1 MAFDYGS
8 IGLGIKNPFR
18 LEGVVIATRG
28 ALQTLLSIYLL
39 VSVSSLIDQS
49 FKLGWITAVIG
60 FILLSNGLYALGRGI
75 FKIVRFYVGRSIPTS
90 LAKNVSRSE
99 KQNTEKHVHYSHQQ
113 LEEMLMGRKNVTYK
127 EPVGLISRMVHSFF
141 PRLTF
146 TPFPVRNIADQL
158 AGALAKTAVALL
170 CYVLSWFMV
179 KSGLVGKNAE
189 MVLTGVSFAL
199 LVYLILAW
207 RKATVNLS
215 DVNIS
220 RYKGEMSVKN
230 ITIALV
236 VAILTPV
243 IFVFVHKTIWLP
255 YISKIKQLD
264 QLAVLM
270 ETHFIGF
277 SSGWFILGLLVLAA
291 LVCAVIFLLVAERA
305 KLANPVTE
313 VSEFRESWQELVHPQ
328 DIFIN
333 IESSVM
339 ANRRY
344 REVPN
349 RVYRDF
355 DANLLQE
362 GRASDKGQ
370 FDGETIQETQPEF
383 VPWEYPAHFKLL
395 RMIAT
400 IGAQVMLFFAYL
412 LLFFAINPLNEF
424 LSGPALDFFKNIT
437 NTRAVEELAPFVN
450 SGLVL
455 LKLALGF
462 LLLSIFGRLLENY
475 AHTFWAEIQFKSLM
489 VFFRVQGTFTESKVS
504 TGMSIYDSTRS
515 ENVVVRS
522 SMTPWV
528 ICANLYSSTFAMSG
542 VDNLEHARLVWGFE
556 KNDDELKAMIGEV
569 KEFLRQR
576 EAVAS
581 LQNEK
586 ELNAIS
592 KIAQVNQQTRAV
604 MPDDDSTRRLD
615 NPAAAAGFLR
625 QQEGNDRSDT
635 PGSDK
640 EE

>member
-8 IGLGIKNPFR
+8 TDLGIRNPFK
-18 LEGVVIATRG
+18 LEGVVIASRG
-28 ALQTLLSIYLL
+28 ALQTLLSLYLL
-39 VSVSSLIDQS
+39 VSVSGLINES
-49 FKLGWITAVIG
+49 FKLGWITAVVG
-60 FILLSNGLYALGRGI
+60 FVLLSNGLYALGRGI
-75 FKIVRFYVGRSIPTS
+75 LKIVRFYVGRSIPTS

-99 KQNTEKHVHYSHQQ
+99 KLNLEKHVHYTDQQ
-113 LEEMLMGRKNVTYK
+113 LEEMLMGRKNVTFK
-127 EPVGLISRMVHSFF
+127 EPQGLISRMVHSFF

-146 TPFPVRNIADQL
+146 TPFPVRNTAEQL

-170 CYVLSWFMV
+170 CYLLSWFMV
-179 KSGLVGKNAE
+179 KSGLVGQNADV
-189 MVLTGVSFAL
+189 VLTGISFAL

-207 RKATVNLS
+207 RNATVHLS
-215 DVNIS
+215 AVNTS
-220 RYKGEMSVKN
+220 QYKGQMSVKH
-230 ITIALV
+230 ISIALV

-243 IFVFVHKTIWLP
+243 IFVFIHKTLWLP
-255 YISKIKQLD
+255 YVTEMRQYE
-264 QLAVLM
+264 QLALLM

-277 SSGWFILGLLVLAA
+277 SSGGFILGLLLLAVL
-291 LVCAVIFLLVAERA
+291 VSVVIFLLVAERA
-305 KLANPVTE
+305 RLAHPVTE

-362 GRASDKGQ
+362 GRVSDKGQ
-370 FDGETIQETQPEF
+370 FDGETIQETQPEY
-383 VPWEYPAHFKLL
+383 VPWEYPAHFRTL
-395 RMIAT
+395 RMVAT
-400 IGAQVMLFFAYL
+400 IAAQVMLFFAYL
-412 LLFFAINPLNEF
+412 LLFFAIAPLNEF

-437 NTRAVEELAPFVN
+437 NTRAVEALAPFVN

-462 LLLSIFGRLLENY
+462 VLLSIFGRLLENY
-475 AHTFWAEIQFKSLM
+475 AHTFWAEIQFKSLV
-489 VFFRVQGTFTESKVS
+489 VFFRVQGTFTESRVS

-522 SMTPWV
+522 SLTPWV
-528 ICANLYSSTFAMSG
+528 ICADLYSSTFAMSG
-542 VDNLEHARLVWGFE
+542 VDNLEHARLVWGFD
-556 KNDDELKAMIGEV
+556 KNDDELKAMISEV

-576 EAVAS
+576 ESVAS

-586 ELNAIS
+586 ELDSIS
-592 KIAQVNQQTRAV
+592 RIAQVNQQTRAV
-604 MPDDDSTRRLD
+604 MPDGDTRRLE
-615 NPAAAAGFLR
+615 NPAAEAAGYLR
-625 QQEGNDRSDT
+625 QEQDNP
-635 PGSDK
+635 PGSAEPDQR
-640 EE
+640 

>member
-8 IGLGIKNPFR
+8 TGLGIRNPFK

-39 VSVSSLIDQS
+39 VSVSSTIEAS
-49 FKLGWITAVIG
+49 FTKGWITALVG
-60 FILLSNGLYALGRGI
+60 FVLLSNGLYALGRGI

-99 KQNTEKHVHYSHQQ
+99 KQNVEKHVHYTHQQ

-179 KSGLVGKNAE
+179 KSGLVGKNAD

-215 DVNIS
+215 DINIS
-220 RYKGEMSVKN
+220 RYRGEMSVKN

-243 IFVFVHKTIWLP
+243 IFVFIHKTFWQP
-255 YISKIKQLD
+255 YLADIKQLEK
-264 QLAVLM
+264 LTTLM

-277 SSGWFILGLLVLAA
+277 SSGGFILGLLVLAA
-291 LVCAVIFLLVAERA
+291 IVSAVIFLLVAERA
-305 KLANPVTE
+305 KLANPITE

-383 VPWEYPAHFKLL
+383 VPWEYPQHFKLL

-400 IGAQVMLFFAYL
+400 VTAQVMLFCAYL
-412 LLFFAINPLNEF
+412 LLFFAIDPLNAF
-424 LSGPALDFFKNIT
+424 LSGPVLDFFKNIT
-437 NTRAVEELAPFVN
+437 NAKAIEQLAPFVN
-450 SGLVL
+450 SGLLL
-455 LKLALGF
+455 LKLALGY

-528 ICANLYSSTFAMSG
+528 ICANLHSSTFAMSG

-556 KNDDELKAMIGEV
+556 KNDAELKAMISEV
-569 KEFLRQR
+569 KDFLRQR
-576 EAVAS
+576 ESVAS

-604 MPDDDSTRRLD
+604 MPDDDTTRRLD
-615 NPAAAAGFLR
+615 KPAAAAGFLR
-625 QQEGNDRSDT
+625 QEQDKPAGPGESD
-635 PGSDK
+635 PNR
-640 EE
+640 

>member
-8 IGLGIKNPFR
+8 TGLGIRNPFK

-39 VSVSSLIDQS
+39 VSVSSTIEAS
-49 FKLGWITAVIG
+49 FTKGWITALVG
-60 FILLSNGLYALGRGI
+60 FVLLSNGLYALGRGI

-99 KQNTEKHVHYSHQQ
+99 KQNVEKHVHYTHQQ

-179 KSGLVGKNAE
+179 KSGLVGKNAD

-215 DVNIS
+215 DINIS
-220 RYKGEMSVKN
+220 RYRGEMSVKN

-243 IFVFVHKTIWLP
+243 IFVFIHKTFWQP
-255 YISKIKQLD
+255 YLADIKQLEK
-264 QLAVLM
+264 LTTLM

-277 SSGWFILGLLVLAA
+277 SSGGFILGLLVLAA
-291 LVCAVIFLLVAERA
+291 IVSAVIFLLVAERA
-305 KLANPVTE
+305 KLANPITE

-383 VPWEYPAHFKLL
+383 VPWEYPQHFKLL

-400 IGAQVMLFFAYL
+400 VAAQVMLFCAYL
-412 LLFFAINPLNEF
+412 LLFFAIDPLNAF
-424 LSGPALDFFKNIT
+424 LSGPVLDFFKNIT
-437 NTRAVEELAPFVN
+437 NTKAIEQLAPFVN

-455 LKLALGF
+455 LKLALGY

-528 ICANLYSSTFAMSG
+528 ICANLHSSTFAMSG

-556 KNDDELKAMIGEV
+556 KNDAELKAMISEV
-569 KEFLRQR
+569 KDFLRQR
-576 EAVAS
+576 ESVAS

-604 MPDDDSTRRLD
+604 MPDDDTTRRLD
-615 NPAAAAGFLR
+615 KPAAAAGFLR
-625 QQEGNDRSDT
+625 QEQDKPAGPGESD
-635 PGSDK
+635 PNR
-640 EE
+640 

>member
-8 IGLGIKNPFR
+8 TDLGIRNPFR
-18 LEGVVIATRG
+18 LEGMVIALRG
-28 ALQTLLSIYLL
+28 GLQTLLSLYLL
-39 VSVSSLIDQS
+39 VSVSTTIEVSYT
-49 FKLGWITAVIG
+49 KGWITALVG
-60 FILLSNGLYALGRGI
+60 FLLLSNGLYALGRGI
-75 FKIVRFYVGRSIPTS
+75 FKMVRFYVGRSIPTS

-99 KQNTEKHVHYSHQQ
+99 KQNTEKHVYYNHQQ
-113 LEEMLMGRKNVTYK
+113 LEEMLMGRKNRTYL
-127 EPVGLISRMVHSFF
+127 EPVGLISRMVHSVF

-146 TPFPVRNIADQL
+146 APFPVRNIADQL

-170 CYVLSWFMV
+170 CYLLSWFMV
-179 KSGLVGKNAE
+179 KSGLVGKDAA

-207 RKATVNLS
+207 RQAAAHLS
-215 DVNIS
+215 DVTIS

-230 ITIALV
+230 VAIALM
-236 VAILTPV
+236 VAILVPV
-243 IFVFVHKTIWLP
+243 IFVFLNNTVWLP
-255 YISKIKQLD
+255 YLAKIRQLD
-264 QLAVLM
+264 QLALLM
-270 ETHFIGF
+270 QTHFVGF
-277 SSGWFILGLLVLAA
+277 SSGGFILALLGLAVMVSCVMVLLVT
-291 LVCAVIFLLVAERA
+291 ERI

-333 IESSVM
+333 IESNVM

-370 FDGETIQETQPEF
+370 FDGETIQETQPEY
-383 VPWEYPAHFKLL
+383 VPWEYPAQFRLI
-395 RMIAT
+395 RMAAT
-400 IGAQVMLFFAYL
+400 IAAQVLLFFAYL
-412 LLFFAINPLNEF
+412 LLFFAIDPLAVF
-424 LSGPALDFFKNIT
+424 VSGPVMDFFNNIT
-437 NTRAVEELAPFVN
+437 NAKAIEHLAPFVN

-462 LLLSIFGRLLENY
+462 LLLNIFGRLLEHY
-475 AHTFWAEIQFKSLM
+475 AHVFWAEIQFRSLI
-489 VFFRVQGTFTESKVS
+489 VFFRVQGTFTESRVS

-542 VDNLEHARLVWGFE
+542 VDNLEHARLVWGFD
-556 KNDDELKAMIGEV
+556 KNDDELNAMIGEV
-569 KEFLRQR
+569 KTFLRQR
-576 EAVAS
+576 ESVAS

-586 ELNAIS
+586 ELDAIS
-592 KIAQVNQQTRAV
+592 KIAQVNQQTRSV
-604 MPDDDSTRRLD
+604 MPEENSTKRLE
-615 NPAAAAGFLR
+615 NAAEAAGYLR
-625 QQEGNDRSDT
+625 QEQNGPDGTPPSGNA
-635 PGSDK
+635 
-640 EE
+640 

>member
-8 IGLGIKNPFR
+8 TGLGIRNPFK

-39 VSVSSLIDQS
+39 VSVSSTIEAS
-49 FKLGWITAVIG
+49 FTKGWITALVG
-60 FILLSNGLYALGRGI
+60 FVLLSNGLYALGRGI

-99 KQNTEKHVHYSHQQ
+99 KQNVEKHVHYTHQQ

-127 EPVGLISRMVHSFF
+127 VGLISRMVHSFF

-179 KSGLVGKNAE
+179 KSGLVGKNAD

-215 DVNIS
+215 DINIS

-230 ITIALV
+230 ITLALV

-243 IFVFVHKTIWLP
+243 IFVFIHKTFWQP
-255 YISKIKQLD
+255 YLADIKQLEK
-264 QLAVLM
+264 LTTLM

-277 SSGWFILGLLVLAA
+277 SSGGFILGLLVLAA
-291 LVCAVIFLLVAERA
+291 IVSAVIFLLVAERA
-305 KLANPVTE
+305 KLANPITE

-383 VPWEYPAHFKLL
+383 VPWEYPQHFKLL

-400 IGAQVMLFFAYL
+400 VAAQVMLFCAYL
-412 LLFFAINPLNEF
+412 LLFFAIDPLNAF
-424 LSGPALDFFKNIT
+424 LSGPVLDFFKNIT
-437 NTRAVEELAPFVN
+437 NAKAIEQLAPFVN
-450 SGLVL
+450 SGLLL
-455 LKLALGF
+455 LKLALGY

-475 AHTFWAEIQFKSLM
+475 AHTFWAEIQFRSLM

-528 ICANLYSSTFAMSG
+528 ICANLHSSTFAMSG

-556 KNDDELKAMIGEV
+556 KNDAELKAMISEV
-569 KEFLRQR
+569 KDFLRQR
-576 EAVAS
+576 ESVAS

-604 MPDDDSTRRLD
+604 MPDDDTTRRLD
-615 NPAAAAGFLR
+615 KPAAAAGFLR
-625 QQEGNDRSDT
+625 QEQDKPAGPGESD
-635 PGSDK
+635 PNR
-640 EE
+640 